1 MANGSIK
8 NMLREMTEE
17 ELNKIITATY
27 DGAWRGARDA
37 VNVAI
42 VAIVEAVI
50 FIGFLIWL
58 FWYCG
63 FPIVAKLIYVIAV
76 MLSAMFSAMLSALP
90 EDTFAYLSLTIFGF
104 LILAI
109 LWDLG
114 KKYYIAN
121 RNRKKAQEWHVT
133 PTPKEWPPTQE
144 WHVTPTPKEWPPNKV
159 DAEKLKKWREYK

>member
-1 MANGSIK
+1 
-8 NMLREMTEE
+8 MLREMTEE

-58 FWYCG
+58 YWYGG
-63 FPIVAKLIYVIAV
+63 FPIVAKLIHVIAV
-76 MLSAMFSAMLSALP
+76 MLSAMFSALP
-90 EDTFAYLSLTIFGF
+90 EDTFAYLSLTIFGY

-133 PTPKEWPPTQE
+133 PTPKEWPP
-144 WHVTPTPKEWPPNKV
+144 NKV
-159 DAEKLKKWREYK
+159 DAEKLKKWREHK

>member
-37 VNVAI
+37 VNFAIAAI
-42 VAIVEAVI
+42 VRAVI

-58 FWYCG
+58 CWYGG
-63 FPIVAKLIYVIAV
+63 FPIVFSIVMKLIYVITT
-76 MLSAMFSAMLSALP
+76 MLSALP
-90 EDTFAYLSLTIFGF
+90 KDTFAYLSLTIFGYF
-104 LILAI
+104 ILAI
-109 LWDLG
+109 LLDLG
-114 KKYYIAN
+114 KKYYKAN

>member
-58 FWYCG
+58 FWYGG

-76 MLSAMFSAMLSALP
+76 MLSAMFSATPCDARGGRFPSVDCNIRESIEWGPRGVLLSDGL
-90 EDTFAYLSLTIFGF
+90 YGL
-104 LILAI
+104 
-109 LWDLG
+109 
-114 KKYYIAN
+114 
-121 RNRKKAQEWHVT
+121 
-133 PTPKEWPPTQE
+133 
-144 WHVTPTPKEWPPNKV
+144 
-159 DAEKLKKWREYK
+159 